1 MTYHVTESMDD
12 VLSSKFVNEFQIDGL
27 KFTSV
32 DQYVAFR
39 KAGSFPGNET
49 LALDILAT
57 NDSDLISHFRHKVR
71 NMDPFFWKD
80 MSYDVA
86 KNATRAKF
94 QSINSAKKLLLD
106 TKNLKILQEG
116 TSPTWSLAG
125 ENRMGQILMEV
136 RDELNETIARPGS

>member
-1 MTYHVTESMDD
+1 
-12 VLSSKFVNEFQIDGL
+12 
-27 KFTSV
+27 
-32 DQYVAFR
+32 
-39 KAGSFPGNET
+39 
-49 LALDILAT
+49 
-57 NDSDLISHFRHKVR
+57 
-71 NMDPFFWKD
+71 MDPFVWKD

-94 QSINSAKKLLLD
+94 QSIDSAKKLLLD
-106 TKNLKILQEG
+106 TKDSKILQEG